1 MDYRLSTMK
10 AVMNGKQNK
19 KGFKAMEDKTIKEQ
33 EIDKTI
39 LHCKQKLDVSYYKY
53 GPAGKNFGGGRV
65 DALGSLDKCLIRFNR
80 TKNTEYLEDAIN
92 YLLLRILF
100 PMPGGP
106 LHADGFRR
114 ISRSR
119 WSANK
124 HGITRLR
131 QLLPTLLGA
140 CL

>member
-53 GPAGKNFGGGRV
+53 GPASKNFGGGRV
-65 DALGSLDKCLIRFNR
+65 DALGSLDKCLIKFNR
-80 TKNTEYLEDAIN
+80 TKNAEYLEDAIN

-100 PMPGGP
+100 PMPGDHYTP
-106 LHADGFRR
+106 TDSDG
-114 ISRSR
+114 
-119 WSANK
+119 SAGVDGVPINMK
-124 HGITRLR
+124 
-131 QLLPTLLGA
+131 
-140 CL
+140 